1 MVDHQQVNSE
11 DKVSAHPAATTLTV
25 AIGGLG
31 AIGLAVARALD
42 AGSIEGLRLA
52 AVSARDV
59 AKAKRAMA
67 GFGTEVPV
75 VALGDLAGLADVV
88 VECVPAAAFAEVAG
102 PAVERGRIFMPISVG
117 AMLRHMDLMEVA
129 RRTGARIVVPTGALI
144 GLDAVRAAAEGRIHE
159 VRLVTRKP
167 PRGLVGASYLV
178 EHGIDVE
185 GLTEAKRVFEGS
197 ARDGA
202 AGFPANVNVA
212 AALSL
217 AGIGP
222 DATRLEIWADPA
234 VESSPAL
241 RFLVAAQ
248 RLELSGPDATRLGLK
263 TGDEVSVT
271 AGEHSVNARV
281 AVRAALPEG
290 TCFLIEGTPAENAN
304 VLVSGDG
311 GPVAVEIGPPEVRL
325 DLVTAGGPAEGEEAS

>member
-1 MVDHQQVNSE
+1 M
-11 DKVSAHPAATTLTV
+11 SAQPEAGPLTV
-25 AIGGLG
+25 AVGGLG

-42 AGSIEGLRLA
+42 AGRIDGLRLT

-59 AKAKRAMA
+59 AKAGRSMA
-67 GFGTEVPV
+67 GFRTAVPV
-75 VALGDLAGLADVV
+75 VPLAELAERADVV
-88 VECVPAAAFAEVAG
+88 VECVPAAAFGEIAG

-117 AMLRHMDLMEVA
+117 ALLRHMELVDRA
-129 RRTGARIVVPTGALI
+129 RETGARIVVPTGALI
-144 GLDAVRAAAEGRIHE
+144 GLDAVRAAAEGSVRE

-167 PRGLVGASYLV
+167 PGGLAGAPYLV
-178 EHGIDVE
+178 EHGIEVE

-234 VESSPAL
+234 VTRNTHAITVDADSARFTMTIENVPSEENPRTGKITALSVIAAL
-241 RFLVAAQ
+241 RRLTAPLVA
-248 RLELSGPDATRLGLK
+248 
-263 TGDEVSVT
+263 
-271 AGEHSVNARV
+271 
-281 AVRAALPEG
+281 G
-290 TCFLIEGTPAENAN
+290 T
-304 VLVSGDG
+304 
-311 GPVAVEIGPPEVRL
+311 
-325 DLVTAGGPAEGEEAS
+325 